1 MSENLILA
9 MYVWLPSSDFTRRV
23 VMSRGVNGRFDSVPF
38 SLINKDRTCIV
49 GGPNFVPDLISSPC
63 LFLMKSREICVDFL
77 CKLLV
82 ELNVHG

>member
-1 MSENLILA
+1 MFRISNLEEYKFLH
-9 MYVWLPSSDFTRRV
+9 
-23 VMSRGVNGRFDSVPF
+23 
-38 SLINKDRTCIV
+38 IV